1 VLGIRTAITQSDLL
15 LAGEQAATLTTP
27 TPDDELLAA
36 ELAGLDRKPD
46 AADAERRRLIDL
58 YPGGFIQ
65 MPKMQR
71 CATEIAAR
79 RKELQHNRTRLA
91 DERASLARDNQLRSR
106 VMLRWWQTGS
116 HRCRP

>member
-1 VLGIRTAITQSDLL
+1 MLGIRTAITQSDLL
-15 LAGEQAATLTTP
+15 LAGEQAATLTIP

-71 CATEIAAR
+71 SPPRSPHAEKSCSTIEPDSLTNVPASPATISSDPA
-79 RKELQHNRTRLA
+79 
-91 DERASLARDNQLRSR
+91 
-106 VMLRWWQTGS
+106 
-116 HRCRP
+116 